1 MRKFVLSV
9 TAAAFLLATP
19 ISVIAEV
26 QHVNGIIAILIGMIK
41 KPYLSEPEQ
50 QRLLQQ
56 IETWKKL
63 PDTKE
68 NQDYV
73 RNEAKKIKAEI
84 AEAKLKYASQSTS
97 NLKNNTVK
105 NKNAGNASSGKVN
118 LHDISVTKRL
128 DNASPLL
135 TTTTNT
141 GVKSNINGTTNSGM
155 KR

>member
-63 PDTKE
+63 SDTKD